1 MNTTGEKWVEETQG
15 QEANGPQ
22 TEDGKDRT
30 GQAWPPPRSLYSGW
44 GGAQEPLWSTLS
56 PVNAGI
62 PLEPLQ
68 VTECFLRPEAVR
80 PLNISPQCHAF
91 PSRITAPS
99 LHNCRL
105 PPGCTMS
112 KHVVLT
118 VGGGGCVSCPEH
130 GDGQQELGE
139 QAWWRPLLL
148 GQSGCCCVTD
158 TLHSC
163 LDAAPAP
170 PLSTGASSWGGQDGR
185 RNRLSS

>member
-1 MNTTGEKWVEETQG
+1 M
-15 QEANGPQ
+15 
-22 TEDGKDRT
+22 
-30 GQAWPPPRSLYSGW
+30 
-44 GGAQEPLWSTLS
+44 
-56 PVNAGI
+56 
-62 PLEPLQ
+62 
-68 VTECFLRPEAVR
+68 TECFLRPEAVR

-148 GQSGCCCVTD
+148 GQSGCCCVTETPYIPVW
-158 TLHSC
+158 TL
-163 LDAAPAP
+163 P
-170 PLSTGASSWGGQDGR
+170 PLPHSPRGPPAGEGRMGGETGCLPRGVRERPHPHPDQDG
-185 RNRLSS
+185 SSSVWAAVTARVSHIRAT